1 MNNYSVKDYKTTHFE
16 YKSLDKI
23 HGATTIDS
31 LLRIFRQLKLNA
43 QCVLTTL
50 GEGQLGYIDLVL
62 SDAAYTAIPNSA
74 PFARPLD
81 PRALII
87 TATKEDE
94 IDQQQVECNEK
105 KQQYNAC
112 QAVEQV
118 LREQNIDAIPA
129 EYLDAFR
136 NTDTDMINDSIP
148 DLIQYLQ
155 SNFRWVTDQELSD
168 KEGEVNN
175 FSYDLATPV
184 DSVFNRIKVFQDL
197 CILTENQKTDR
208 QLIQLA
214 YLVFNKN
221 KAFMDSL
228 KTWNAKL
235 LSSKIFANFK
245 LHMREEHH
253 ALRQVGAL

>member
-1 MNNYSVKDYKTTHFE
+1 MS
-16 YKSLDKI
+16 
-23 HGATTIDS
+23 
-31 LLRIFRQLKLNA
+31 
-43 QCVLTTL
+43 TTL
-50 GEGQLGYIDLVL
+50 GGGQLGYLALVL
-62 SDAAYTAIPNSA
+62 SSAAYTAIPNSA
-74 PFARPLD
+74 PFVRPLD
-81 PRALII
+81 PGTLII
-87 TATKEDE
+87 IATKKDE
-94 IDQQQVECNEK
+94 IAQQQVEYNEE

-112 QAVEQV
+112 QAVEQA
-118 LREQNIDAIPA
+118 LREQNIDAIPV
-129 EYLDAFR
+129 EYLDALR

-155 SNFRWVTDQELSD
+155 TNFRWVTDQELSD
-168 KEGEVNN
+168 KEDEVNN
-175 FSYDLATPV
+175 FSYDLATPI

-208 QLIQLA
+208 PLIQLA

-221 KAFMDSL
+221 KGFIDLL

-235 LSSKIFANFK
+235 LSSKTFANFK